1 MNTWTGDFYM
11 FNSGDRMYSKKI
23 DGYLYASPYVL
34 VADLYNGRAP
44 ELTSAGFPLAAV
56 LKKPGSSSEDTL
68 KSLAES
74 IFPSVPPIKLTV
86 C

>member
-1 MNTWTGDFYM
+1 
-11 FNSGDRMYSKKI
+11 MYSQKI

-56 LKKPGSSSEDTL
+56 LKKSGSSSKATIEAIA
-68 KSLAES
+68 KS
-74 IFPSVPPIKLTV
+74 IFPTKPPIKLTV
-86 C
+86 RWALPKIIVH